1 MCGKIRVGPALM
13 IATART
19 NAPASGALAQQAT
32 QTSAQPAVKGSTLRV
47 HVARFPLY
55 NLMNNEDTFVQ
66 LSVTPHRKLTL
77 RSEAHSLNLANASDL
92 WYVGGGAFQ
101 KQTFGYT
108 GRPSAGEK
116 GFATVFD
123 VSAD

>member
-1 MCGKIRVGPALM
+1 
-13 IATART
+13 
-19 NAPASGALAQQAT
+19 
-32 QTSAQPAVKGSTLRV
+32 
-47 HVARFPLY
+47 
-55 NLMNNEDTFVQ
+55 MNNEDTFVQ

-108 GRPSAGEK
+108 GRPSDGDK
-116 GFATVFD
+116 RFANVFD
-123 VSAD
+123 VSADFQFDAQTTFTFYMAHASGKGVVEHLYPDGPTANFAYVELNRRF